1 MRTNSLRQHR
11 RPLAAVFTLTAV
23 SCRFPELI
31 LIRIED
37 MTTPRWV
44 SNTSAASDRL
54 SARGQLVVFL
64 RRFVER
70 R

>member
-31 LIRIED
+31 LIRI
-37 MTTPRWV
+37 
-44 SNTSAASDRL
+44 
-54 SARGQLVVFL
+54 
-64 RRFVER
+64 
-70 R
+70 